1 MNENENVRID
11 PESAYVKSMDY
22 LDKVIAEAELT
33 SQKISKYRIAC
44 AVISVL
50 LGGLLMW
57 SFGNVFGF
65 LAPVAGLNATFYL

>member
-33 SQKISKYRIAC
+33 SQKIGKYRIAC

-50 LGGLLMW
+50 LGARRASYVELRQCIWVSCPGRR
-57 SFGNVFGF
+57 
-65 LAPVAGLNATFYL
+65 A